1 VSRMDIAFFGLGNM
15 GWPMARRLHE
25 AGHALRCYDPSAD
38 AVARATAAGLQILTT
53 IGEAA
58 SCDVVLLMLPNS
70 DVVETVLLG
79 EGLLAGMSSG
89 STVVD
94 MSSSRPA
101 STRMLAGKATEA
113 DVRYI
118 DAPVSGGVV
127 GAESGNLTIMVG
139 GAAEHVAGLR
149 PVLDVL
155 GTKVMHVGPPG
166 AGHALKALNN
176 LMSATHLL
184 ISSEALLVGREFG
197 LDVEV
202 MLDAINTSSG
212 RSGSTEVKWP
222 KYVVTGRY
230 DSGFG
235 AALMLKDMGIAL
247 DLAGEM
253 GVATPLSADAVA
265 LWREAVAALPPG
277 ADHTAIVQWLENKKA
292 AEVGAP
298 PHADPP
304 SPAHGE

>member
-1 VSRMDIAFFGLGNM
+1 MDIAFFGLGNM

-25 AGHALRCYDPSAD
+25 AGHSVRCFDPSPE
-38 AVARATAAGLQILTT
+38 ARARAEAAGLHTLSSA
-53 IGEAA
+53 GEAA
-58 SCDVVLLMLPNS
+58 ASDVVLLMLPNS
-70 DVVETVLLG
+70 DVVEAVLLRD
-79 EGLLAGMSSG
+79 GLLAALRTG

-101 STRMLAGKATEA
+101 STRKLAEQAAARG
-113 DVRYI
+113 VHYV

-139 GAAEHVAGLR
+139 GAPDDVAALR

-155 GTKVMHVGPPG
+155 GNKVMHVGPPG

-184 ISSEALLVGREFG
+184 VSSEALLVGREFG

-247 DLAGEM
+247 DLATELGM
-253 GVATPLSADAVA
+253 PAPLTARAVE
-265 LWREAVAALPPG
+265 LWRKAVAALPPG
-277 ADHTAIVQWLENKKA
+277 ADHTAIVQWLESER
-292 AEVGAP
+292 AERGGSVEPA
-298 PHADPP
+298 P
-304 SPAHGE
+304 SPA

>member
-1 VSRMDIAFFGLGNM
+1 
-15 GWPMARRLHE
+15 
-25 AGHALRCYDPSAD
+25 
-38 AVARATAAGLQILTT
+38 
-53 IGEAA
+53 
-58 SCDVVLLMLPNS
+58 MLPNS
-70 DVVETVLLG
+70 DVVEAVLL
-79 EGLLAGMSSG
+79 EDGLLGVLPAGA
-89 STVVD
+89 TVVD

-101 STRMLAGKATEA
+101 STRKLAQQATA
-113 DVRYI
+113 RGVHYV
-118 DAPVSGGVV
+118 DAPVSGGVT

-139 GAAEHVAGLR
+139 GAPDDVVPLR
-149 PVLDVL
+149 PILDVL

-184 ISSEALLVGREFG
+184 VSSEALLIGREFG

-222 KYVVTGRY
+222 KFVVTGRY

-247 DLAGEM
+247 DLGNEL
-253 GVATPLSADAVA
+253 GVPAPLAASAVD
-265 LWREAVAALPPG
+265 LWDKAVAALPPG
-277 ADHTAIVQWLENKKA
+277 ADHTAIVQWLERERA
-292 AEVGAP
+292 QQTGTTEPVHSSA
-298 PHADPP
+298 
-304 SPAHGE
+304 

>member
-1 VSRMDIAFFGLGNM
+1 MDIAFFGLGNM

-25 AGHALRCYDPSAD
+25 AGHSVRCYDPSPE
-38 AVARATAAGLQILTT
+38 ARARAEAAGLHTL
-53 IGEAA
+53 GSAGKAAA
-58 SCDVVLLMLPNS
+58 SDVVLLMLPSS
-70 DVVETVLLG
+70 DVVEAVLLRD
-79 EGLLAGMSSG
+79 GLLAALQTG

-101 STRMLAGKATEA
+101 STRLLAEQAAGRG
-113 DVRYI
+113 VHYV
-118 DAPVSGGVV
+118 DAPVSGGVA

-139 GAAEHVAGLR
+139 GAPEDVAALR
-149 PVLDVL
+149 PVLDVV
-155 GTKVMHVGPPG
+155 GNKVMHVGPPG

-184 ISSEALLVGREFG
+184 VSSEALLVGRKFG

-247 DLAGEM
+247 DLATELGM
-253 GVATPLSADAVA
+253 PAPLTASAVD
-265 LWREAVAALPPG
+265 LWRRAVAALPPG
-277 ADHTAIVQWLENKKA
+277 ADHTSIVQWLESER
-292 AEVGAP
+292 AEQAGTAEP
-298 PHADPP
+298 ER
-304 SPAHGE
+304 SPA

>member
-1 VSRMDIAFFGLGNM
+1 M

-25 AGHALRCYDPSAD
+25 AGHTVRCYDPSPG
-38 AVARATAAGLQILTT
+38 ARARAEAAGLPVL
-53 IGEAA
+53 GGPGDAGRSE
-58 SCDVVLLMLPNS
+58 VVVLMLPNS
-70 DVVETVLLG
+70 DVVEAVLLG
-79 EGLLAGMSSG
+79 DGLLDALPAGV
-89 STVVD
+89 TVVD

-101 STRMLAGKATEA
+101 STRKLAEQATA
-113 DVRYI
+113 RKVHYV

-127 GAESGNLTIMVG
+127 GAEAGNLTIMVG
-139 GAAEHVAGLR
+139 GEAEDVAALR
-149 PVLDVL
+149 AVLDVL
-155 GTKVMHVGPPG
+155 GSKVMHVGPPG

-184 ISSEALLVGREFG
+184 VSSEALLIGREFG

-235 AALMLKDMGIAL
+235 AALMLKDMGIAV
-247 DLAGEM
+247 DLGTEL
-253 GVATPLSADAVA
+253 GVPSPLSASAVA
-265 LWREAVAALPPG
+265 LWRRAVDALPAG
-277 ADHTAIVQWLENKKA
+277 ADHTAIVQWLESERAEQTSA
-292 AEVGAP
+292 AE
-298 PHADPP
+298 
-304 SPAHGE
+304 PAHSSA

>member
-1 VSRMDIAFFGLGNM
+1 MDIAFFGLGNM

-25 AGHALRCYDPSAD
+25 AGHTVRCYDPSPE
-38 AVARATAAGLQILTT
+38 ARARAESAGLSTLSDAT
-53 IGEAA
+53 EAA
-58 SCDVVLLMLPNS
+58 SSDVVLLMLPNS
-70 DVVETVLLG
+70 DVVEAVLLRD
-79 EGLLAGMSSG
+79 GLLAAMPAG

-101 STRMLAGKATEA
+101 STRTLAEKAGA
-113 DVRYI
+113 RRVRYV
-118 DAPVSGGVV
+118 DAPVSGGVI

-139 GAAEHVAGLR
+139 GAAEDVAALK
-149 PVLDVL
+149 PVLDAL
-155 GTKVMHVGPPG
+155 GNKVMDVGPPG

-184 ISSEALLVGREFG
+184 VSSEALLAGREFG
-197 LDVEV
+197 LDVQV

-247 DLAGEM
+247 DLATEL
-253 GVATPLSADAVA
+253 GVPAPLTTSAVA
-265 LWREAVAALPPG
+265 LWRQAVAALPPG
-277 ADHTAIVQWLENKKA
+277 ADHTAIVQWLENERTEQA
-292 AEVGAP
+292 GTARPAE
-298 PHADPP
+298 
-304 SPAHGE
+304 SPA

>member
-1 VSRMDIAFFGLGNM
+1 MDLAFFGLGNM

-25 AGHALRCYDPSAD
+25 AGHTVRCYDPSPG
-38 AVARATAAGLQILTT
+38 ARARAEAAGLPVL
-53 IGEAA
+53 GAPGDAGRSE
-58 SCDVVLLMLPNS
+58 VVVLMLPNS
-70 DVVETVLLG
+70 DIVEAVLLG
-79 EGLLAGMSSG
+79 DRVLDALPAGA
-89 STVVD
+89 TVVD
-94 MSSSRPA
+94 MSSSQPA
-101 STRMLAGKATEA
+101 STRTLAEQATA
-113 DVRYI
+113 QGVHYV

-139 GAAEHVAGLR
+139 GEAEDVTALR

-155 GTKVMHVGPPG
+155 GSKVMHVGPPG

-184 ISSEALLVGREFG
+184 VSSEALLIGREFG
-197 LDVEV
+197 LDVQV

-247 DLAGEM
+247 DLGSQL
-253 GVATPLSADAVA
+253 GVPAPLSASAVD
-265 LWREAVAALPPG
+265 LWRRAVAALPAG
-277 ADHTAIVQWLENKKA
+277 ADHTAIVQWLESERA
-292 AEVGAP
+292 QRLTSSEE
-298 PHADPP
+298 
-304 SPAHGE
+304 PAHSSN

>member
-1 VSRMDIAFFGLGNM
+1 MDIAFFGLGNM

-25 AGHALRCYDPSAD
+25 AGHTVRCYDPSPE
-38 AVARATAAGLQILTT
+38 ARARVESAGLSTLSDAT
-53 IGEAA
+53 EAA
-58 SCDVVLLMLPNS
+58 SSDVVLLMLPNS
-70 DVVETVLLG
+70 DVVEAVLLRD
-79 EGLLAGMSSG
+79 GLLAAMPAG

-101 STRMLAGKATEA
+101 STRTLAEKAGA
-113 DVRYI
+113 RRVRYV
-118 DAPVSGGVV
+118 DAPVSGGVI

-139 GAAEHVAGLR
+139 GAAEDVAALK
-149 PVLDVL
+149 PVLDAL
-155 GTKVMHVGPPG
+155 GNKVMHVGPPG

-184 ISSEALLVGREFG
+184 VSSEALLAGREFG
-197 LDVEV
+197 LDVQV

-247 DLAGEM
+247 DLATEL
-253 GVATPLSADAVA
+253 GVPAPLTTSAVA
-265 LWREAVAALPPG
+265 LWRQAVAALPPG
-277 ADHTAIVQWLENKKA
+277 ADHTAIVQWLENERTEQA
-292 AEVGAP
+292 GTARPAE
-298 PHADPP
+298 
-304 SPAHGE
+304 SPA

>member
-1 VSRMDIAFFGLGNM
+1 VSGMDIAFFGLGNM

-25 AGHALRCYDPSAD
+25 AGHTVRCYDPSPE
-38 AVARATAAGLQILTT
+38 ARARVESAGLSTLSDAT
-53 IGEAA
+53 EAA
-58 SCDVVLLMLPNS
+58 SSDVVLLMLPNS
-70 DVVETVLLG
+70 DVVEAVLLRD
-79 EGLLAGMSSG
+79 GLLAAMPAG

-101 STRMLAGKATEA
+101 STRTLAEKAGA
-113 DVRYI
+113 RRVRYV
-118 DAPVSGGVV
+118 DAPVSGGVI

-139 GAAEHVAGLR
+139 GAAEDVAALK
-149 PVLDVL
+149 PVLDAL
-155 GTKVMHVGPPG
+155 GNKVMHVGPPG

-184 ISSEALLVGREFG
+184 VSSEALLAGREFG
-197 LDVEV
+197 LDVQV

-247 DLAGEM
+247 DLATEL
-253 GVATPLSADAVA
+253 GVPAPLTTSAVA
-265 LWREAVAALPPG
+265 LWRQAVAALPPG
-277 ADHTAIVQWLENKKA
+277 ADHTAIVQWLENERTEQA
-292 AEVGAP
+292 GTARPAE
-298 PHADPP
+298 
-304 SPAHGE
+304 SPA